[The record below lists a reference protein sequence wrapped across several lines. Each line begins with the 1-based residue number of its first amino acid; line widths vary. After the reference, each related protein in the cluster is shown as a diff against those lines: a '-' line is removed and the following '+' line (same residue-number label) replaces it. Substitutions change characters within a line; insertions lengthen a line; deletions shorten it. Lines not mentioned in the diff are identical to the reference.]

1 MLLSDFTLKK
11 RNQDVSIDLAIN
23 LIKLEFQTQSLK
35 YIELNILFQWNI
47 RYKSLESVL

>member
-1 MLLSDFTLKK
+1 MLLSGFTLKK

-35 YIELNILFQWNI
+35 YWAKYTI
-47 RYKSLESVL
+47 SVEYPI